1 MMDEENVKKACN
13 FFDSLTDG
21 EILKAMDEY
30 EKFCRTFIVDEDGI
44 LAKARAY
51 FIKAYGKSAWVDTMV
66 YSLQYVSMKRKLM
79 KNNGKPGEGKRL
91 DYMREGDVVTF
102 KTPDEM
108 MNLPRA
114 VYNDVSKNPDPDFDE
129 DYIYSEEDHWDKVY
143 LVQTFKSLSGIPF
156 TVKKIEGP
164 YSWMPYR
171 EIELDGERI
180 DELVETG
187 CGTKYHEWWLK
198 KIKKV

>member
-1 MMDEENVKKACN
+1 MMNEESVKKAGN

-21 EILKAMDEY
+21 EILKAVDEY
-30 EKFCRTFIVDEDGI
+30 EKFCRTSIIDEDGI
-44 LAKARAY
+44 LAKAREV
-51 FIKAYGKSAWVDTMV
+51 FIEAYGESAWVYTMV
-66 YSLQYVSMKRKLM
+66 NDLQYVGMKRKLI
-79 KNNGKPGEGKRL
+79 KNNGSPIEEKRI

-108 MNLPRA
+108 MALPRA

-129 DYIYSEEDHWDKVY
+129 DYIYCEEDHSGKVY
-143 LVQTFKSLSGIPF
+143 LVQTFKILSGIPF

-171 EIELDGERI
+171 EIELGGERI
-180 DELVETG
+180 DELVAAG
-187 CGTKYHEWWLK
+187 CGTRFHEWWLK
-198 KIKKV
+198 RVKKE

>member
-1 MMDEENVKKACN
+1 MCN
-13 FFDSLTDG
+13 
-21 EILKAMDEY
+21 M
-30 EKFCRTFIVDEDGI
+30 
-44 LAKARAY
+44 
-51 FIKAYGKSAWVDTMV
+51 
-66 YSLQYVSMKRKLM
+66 Q
-79 KNNGKPGEGKRL
+79 
-91 DYMREGDVVTF
+91 EGDVVTF

-108 MNLPRA
+108 MDLPRA

-129 DYIYSEEDHWDKVY
+129 DYIYCEEDHSGKVY

-180 DELVETG
+180 DELVEAG
-187 CGTKYHEWWLK
+187 CGTRFHEWWLK
-198 KIKKV
+198 KFKEA